1 MKSFA
6 LPLISILAMQSV
18 ITMGSYGIP
27 VIAPDAAEDLGMARE
42 QVGFLVSTVYLV
54 AMFTGLTAG
63 VWVARLGPTRLFQA
77 LLASVVAGTALL
89 LAGGPYAAFAGAVL
103 LGFATGPMN
112 PAGSHV
118 LARNT
123 PTEWRAVAFS
133 LKQCATPTGG
143 MLAGAVLPPLV
154 VALDWRMA
162 YAVVPVTAVALIA
175 LASFGGMGTRE
186 ADLGVVGKGIVR
198 GTADALGIVLA
209 DPAIRTVALIGACF
223 AACQLALST
232 YLVLYLRDIVVMTPP
247 AAGATFAVLHVAGVA
262 ARIGL
267 GVVADR
273 LIAADRLLV
282 AIGVTTAIGLGTIA
296 LFTPTWPAAAVLM
309 VVAVTGAS
317 CNGWVGLFYLEL
329 AKLSPDGRTAEIAG
343 GGQFVMYGG
352 IVTGPLAFGALLGFG
367 VRYET
372 CLALLAVLAASAAIG
387 LGVRL
392 AQRRGLSVR

>member
-6 LPLISILAMQSV
+6 LPLIAILAMQSV
-18 ITMGSYGIP
+18 ITMASYGIP

-42 QVGFLVSTVYLV
+42 HVGFLVSTIYLV

-63 VWVARLGPTRLFQA
+63 VWVARFGPTRLFQA

-89 LAGGPYAAFAGAVL
+89 LAGGLYAAFAGAVL

-118 LARNT
+118 LARKA
-123 PTEWRAVAFS
+123 PIEWRAVAFS
-133 LKQCATPTGG
+133 LKQCATPAGG
-143 MLAGAVLPPLV
+143 MLAGAILPPLV
-154 VALDWRMA
+154 VVLDWRMA
-162 YAVVPVTAVALIA
+162 YAVVPAAALALIA
-175 LASFGGMGTRE
+175 LASFGGLGTRE
-186 ADLGVVGKGIVR
+186 ADVGDVGKGIVR
-198 GTADALGIVLA
+198 GTADALGTVLF
-209 DPAIRTVALIGACF
+209 DPDIRTVALIGACF

-232 YLVLYLRDIVVMTPP
+232 YLVLYLRDIVVMTPA

-267 GVVADR
+267 GFVADR
-273 LIAADRLLV
+273 LVTADRLLV
-282 AIGVTTAIGLGTIA
+282 AIGVTTTVGLSTIA
-296 LFTPTWPAAAVLM
+296 LFTPTWSATAILV

-352 IVTGPLAFGALLGFG
+352 IVAGPLAFGALLGFG

-372 CLALLAVLAASAAIG
+372 CLAMLAILAAGAAVG

-392 AQRRGLSVR
+392 SQRRVRA